1 MAPARWLGSVSI
13 SSVASSA
20 SDEAASRF
28 WACADGTARPRVIDN
43 AAITIERMIPSYRPT
58 TLLPQKGQPVRR
70 RVKIPPVPG
79 VFYRQRPGWTFPR
92 AVRGEGAF
100 VWDETGRRLID
111 AAGGAIVVGIGHGVR
126 EVADAI
132 GDQARQL
139 AYVHGTELTSEP
151 VEQLAAAL
159 ATRVPVD
166 RSEEHT
172 SELQSHSDLVCR
184 LLLEKKKK
192 HKQTR

>member
-1 MAPARWLGSVSI
+1 M
-13 SSVASSA
+13 
-20 SDEAASRF
+20 
-28 WACADGTARPRVIDN
+28 
-43 AAITIERMIPSYRPT
+43 
-58 TLLPQKGQPVRR
+58 
-70 RVKIPPVPG
+70 PG

-126 EVADAI
+126 EIADAI

-159 ATRVPVD
+159 TRA
-166 RSEEHT
+166 R
-172 SELQSHSDLVCR
+172 
-184 LLLEKKKK
+184 
-192 HKQTR
+192 

>member
-1 MAPARWLGSVSI
+1 S
-13 SSVASSA
+13 
-20 SDEAASRF
+20 
-28 WACADGTARPRVIDN
+28 
-43 AAITIERMIPSYRPT
+43 
-58 TLLPQKGQPVRR
+58 TLCRR
-70 RVKIPPVPG
+70 RGNILPVPG
-79 VFYRQRPGWTFPR
+79 SCDLQRSGGMFPR
-92 AVRGEGAF
+92 AVRGEVAF

-111 AAGGAIVVGIGHGVR
+111 AAVGAIVVGIGHGVR

-166 RSEEHT
+166 DAR
-172 SELQSHSDLVCR
+172 
-184 LLLEKKKK
+184 
-192 HKQTR
+192 

>member
-1 MAPARWLGSVSI
+1 
-13 SSVASSA
+13 
-20 SDEAASRF
+20 
-28 WACADGTARPRVIDN
+28 
-43 AAITIERMIPSYRPT
+43 
-58 TLLPQKGQPVRR
+58 
-70 RVKIPPVPG
+70 
-79 VFYRQRPGWTFPR
+79 
-92 AVRGEGAF
+92 
-100 VWDETGRRLID
+100 

-166 RSEEHT
+166 DARLYLVAGGSEATEAAIALARQYHVARAERRRHT
-172 SELQSHSDLVCR
+172 GLARWPSFHGPAVGARAGSGAR
-184 LLLEKKKK
+184 
-192 HKQTR
+192 TP